1 MIPSAEAV
9 STENSVGEMHNE
21 NRAMKTQPKDE
32 PTSGREITLA
42 PTVQTNIVLRVATL
56 HDLAS
61 LQHIERT
68 CFTTDRLSKSRFK
81 FYIEAPHAE
90 LIVAERELPSQL
102 SGLND
107 IEPSKRE
114 QPTHGSEKGE
124 HSSAS
129 STKSIVGYGLL
140 LLRRGTQLT
149 RLYSIAVLP
158 ETRGL
163 GVAEKLINSLGERA
177 LLRGKRFMR
186 LEVAVGNAGAIALYK
201 KLGFSQFG
209 MYTDY
214 YDDHTDALRMQ
225 KVLVPSKSVK
235 PEVYPWYQQTT
246 DFTCGPSA
254 LMMAMC
260 ALDNQ
265 YEMTQEKELSLWR
278 TATTIFMMSGHGG
291 CHPVGLALAAVN
303 EGYMAQVV
311 INQNVPLFVDGVRDT
326 HKKAIVENVES
337 QFMAEASA
345 KGISVEISD
354 WRVDV
359 IDQTLKAGGAVLCL
373 ISTYAFDKKKVPHWV
388 AVTSCDAH
396 CYYLHDP
403 DASEG
408 QPVEYQHIPVARD
421 DFLRLASYGTR
432 KVRTLVLLK
441 LNK

>member
-1 MIPSAEAV
+1 MSTPAERVNETKKDNAFSREGGMLV
-9 STENSVGEMHNE
+9 TQSVHELIAGHENTNLLDLQ
-21 NRAMKTQPKDE
+21 AD
-32 PTSGREITLA
+32 ITLRIA
-42 PTVQTNIVLRVATL
+42 TVQDI
-56 HDLAS
+56 DC
-61 LQHIERT
+61 LQYIEKT

-81 FYIEAPHAE
+81 FYINAPHAE
-90 LIVAERELPSQL
+90 LIVAQRSTEEKANNKRNEGERGSSLP
-102 SGLND
+102 
-107 IEPSKRE
+107 I
-114 QPTHGSEKGE
+114 
-124 HSSAS
+124 SS
-129 STKSIVGYGLL
+129 ILGYGLL

-158 ETRGL
+158 QARGL
-163 GVAEKLINSLGERA
+163 GIAEKLINGLGERA
-177 LLRGKRFMR
+177 LQRGKRFMR
-186 LEVAVGNAGAIALYK
+186 LEVAVSNTGAIALYN

-214 YDDHTDALRMQ
+214 YQDHSDAIRMQ
-225 KVLVPSKSVK
+225 KLLASSKSTQTDI
-235 PEVYPWYQQTT
+235 YPWYQQTT

-260 ALDNQ
+260 ALNNR

-303 EGYMAQVV
+303 EGYAAKVV
-311 INQNVPLFVDGVRDT
+311 INRDVPLFVDGVRDAN
-326 HKKAIVENVES
+326 KKEIVENVEQ
-337 QFMAEASA
+337 QFMAEARK

-388 AVTSCDAH
+388 AITSCDSH

-408 QPVEYQHIPVARD
+408 QPVEYQHIPVARE

-441 LNK
+441 KKK

>member
-1 MIPSAEAV
+1 MITSAERV
-9 STENSVGEMHNE
+9 TEVNSASPLKSVNSVHDLTEG
-21 NRAMKTQPKDE
+21 ASIGE
-32 PTSGREITLA
+32 PTKDVVA
-42 PTVQTNIVLRVATL
+42 PSTQSNVVLRVATL
-56 HDLAS
+56 QDLAS
-61 LQHIERT
+61 LQHIEQT

-81 FYIEAPHAE
+81 FYIDAQHAE
-90 LIVAERELPSQL
+90 LIVAEREP
-102 SGLND
+102 
-107 IEPSKRE
+107 
-114 QPTHGSEKGE
+114 
-124 HSSAS
+124 SSANA
-129 STKSIVGYGLL
+129 KHDKNKQGVNSIVGYGLL

-158 ETRGL
+158 EARGL
-163 GVAEKLINSLGERA
+163 GVGEKLINSLGERA

-235 PEVYPWYQQTT
+235 PEIYPWYQQTT

-260 ALDNQ
+260 ALNNR

-303 EGYMAQVV
+303 EGYAAKVV
-311 INQNVPLFVDGVRDT
+311 INRDVPLFVDGVRDVN
-326 HKKAIVENVES
+326 KKEIVENVEQ
-337 QFMAEASA
+337 QFMAEARK

-388 AVTSCDAH
+388 AITSCDSH

-408 QPVEYQHIPVARD
+408 QPVEYQHIPVARE

-441 LNK
+441 KKK

>member
-1 MIPSAEAV
+1 MITSAERVTEVNSGSLLKSVNSAPDL
-9 STENSVGEMHNE
+9 TEN
-21 NRAMKTQPKDE
+21 AMMAE
-32 PTSGREITLA
+32 PTKDVGVSSTQSN
-42 PTVQTNIVLRVATL
+42 VVLRVATL
-56 HDLAS
+56 QDLAS
-61 LQHIERT
+61 LQHIEQT

-81 FYIEAPHAE
+81 FYIDAQHAE
-90 LIVAERELPSQL
+90 LIVAERAPSSLGSNLDQNNQ
-102 SGLND
+102 GLN
-107 IEPSKRE
+107 
-114 QPTHGSEKGE
+114 
-124 HSSAS
+124 
-129 STKSIVGYGLL
+129 SIVGYGLL

-158 ETRGL
+158 EARGL
-163 GVAEKLINSLGERA
+163 GVAEKLIHSLGERA

-214 YDDHTDALRMQ
+214 YDDHTDAIRMQ

-260 ALDNQ
+260 ALNNR

-303 EGYMAQVV
+303 EGYVAKVV
-311 INQNVPLFVDGVRDT
+311 INQDVPLFVDGVRDT
-326 HKKAIVENVES
+326 NKKAIVENVES
-337 QFMAEASA
+337 QFIEDARR

-354 WRVDV
+354 WRIDV

-388 AVTSCDAH
+388 AVTSCDPH

-408 QPVEYQHIPVARD
+408 QPVEYQHIPVARE

-441 LNK
+441 KKK

>member
-1 MIPSAEAV
+1 MITSAERV
-9 STENSVGEMHNE
+9 IEVNSESPLKRVNSSPDVTEDALM
-21 NRAMKTQPKDE
+21 TE
-32 PTSGREITLA
+32 PTKDVSGSSTQSN
-42 PTVQTNIVLRVATL
+42 VVLRVATL

-61 LQHIERT
+61 LQHIEQT

-81 FYIEAPHAE
+81 FYIDAQHAE
-90 LIVAERELPSQL
+90 LIVAERAPSS
-102 SGLND
+102 SGSNLDQNNQD
-107 IEPSKRE
+107 EN
-114 QPTHGSEKGE
+114 
-124 HSSAS
+124 
-129 STKSIVGYGLL
+129 SILGYGLL

-149 RLYSIAVLP
+149 RLYSVAVLP
-158 ETRGL
+158 EARGL

-260 ALDNQ
+260 ALNNR

-303 EGYMAQVV
+303 EGYAAKVV
-311 INQNVPLFVDGVRDT
+311 INQDVPLFVDGVRDT
-326 HKKAIVENVES
+326 NKKAIVENVES
-337 QFMAEASA
+337 QFMTEARR

-388 AVTSCDAH
+388 AVTSCDHH

-408 QPVEYQHIPVARD
+408 QPVEYQHIPVARE

-441 LNK
+441 KKK

>member
-1 MIPSAEAV
+1 MITSAERV
-9 STENSVGEMHNE
+9 TEVNSASPLKSVNSIHDLTEG
-21 NRAMKTQPKDE
+21 ASIGE
-32 PTSGREITLA
+32 PTKDVVA
-42 PTVQTNIVLRVATL
+42 PSTQSNVVLRVATL
-56 HDLAS
+56 QDLAS
-61 LQHIERT
+61 LQHIEQT

-81 FYIEAPHAE
+81 FYIDAQHAE
-90 LIVAERELPSQL
+90 LIVAEREPS
-102 SGLND
+102 
-107 IEPSKRE
+107 
-114 QPTHGSEKGE
+114 SENAKHDKNKQGVN
-124 HSSAS
+124 
-129 STKSIVGYGLL
+129 SIVGYGLL

-158 ETRGL
+158 EARGL

-235 PEVYPWYQQTT
+235 PEIYPWYQQTT

-260 ALDNQ
+260 ALNNR

-303 EGYMAQVV
+303 EGYAAKVV
-311 INQNVPLFVDGVRDT
+311 INRDVPLFVDGVRDAN
-326 HKKAIVENVES
+326 KKEIVENVEQ
-337 QFMAEASA
+337 QFMAEARK

-388 AVTSCDAH
+388 AITSCDSH

-408 QPVEYQHIPVARD
+408 QPVEYQHIPVARE

-441 LNK
+441 KKK

>member
-1 MIPSAEAV
+1 MITSAERV
-9 STENSVGEMHNE
+9 TEVNSASPLKSVNSIHDLTEG
-21 NRAMKTQPKDE
+21 ASIGE
-32 PTSGREITLA
+32 PTKDVVA
-42 PTVQTNIVLRVATL
+42 PSTRSNVVLRVATL
-56 HDLAS
+56 QDLAS
-61 LQHIERT
+61 LQHIEQT

-81 FYIEAPHAE
+81 FYIDAQHAE
-90 LIVAERELPSQL
+90 LIVAEREPS
-102 SGLND
+102 
-107 IEPSKRE
+107 
-114 QPTHGSEKGE
+114 SENAKHDKNKQGVN
-124 HSSAS
+124 
-129 STKSIVGYGLL
+129 SIVGYGLL

-158 ETRGL
+158 EARGL

-235 PEVYPWYQQTT
+235 PEIYPWYQQTT

-260 ALDNQ
+260 ALNNR

-303 EGYMAQVV
+303 EGYAAKVV
-311 INQNVPLFVDGVRDT
+311 INRDVPLFVDGVRDAN
-326 HKKAIVENVES
+326 KKEIVENVEQ
-337 QFMAEASA
+337 QFMAEARK

-388 AVTSCDAH
+388 AITSCDSH

-408 QPVEYQHIPVARD
+408 QPVEYQHIPVARE

-441 LNK
+441 KKK

>member
-1 MIPSAEAV
+1 MITSAERV
-9 STENSVGEMHNE
+9 TEVNSASPLKSVNSVHDLTEG
-21 NRAMKTQPKDE
+21 ASIGE
-32 PTSGREITLA
+32 PTKDVVA
-42 PTVQTNIVLRVATL
+42 PSTQSNVVLRVATL
-56 HDLAS
+56 QDLAS
-61 LQHIERT
+61 LQHIEQT

-81 FYIEAPHAE
+81 FYIDAQHAE
-90 LIVAERELPSQL
+90 LIVAEREPS
-102 SGLND
+102 
-107 IEPSKRE
+107 
-114 QPTHGSEKGE
+114 SENAKHDKNKQGVN
-124 HSSAS
+124 
-129 STKSIVGYGLL
+129 SIVGYGLL

-158 ETRGL
+158 EARGL
-163 GVAEKLINSLGERA
+163 GVAEKLINSLGERS

-235 PEVYPWYQQTT
+235 PEIYPWYQQTT

-260 ALDNQ
+260 ALNNR

-303 EGYMAQVV
+303 EGYAAKVV
-311 INQNVPLFVDGVRDT
+311 INRDVPLFVDGVRDAN
-326 HKKAIVENVES
+326 KKEIVENVEQ
-337 QFMAEASA
+337 QFMAEARK

-388 AVTSCDAH
+388 AITSCDSH

-408 QPVEYQHIPVARD
+408 QPVEYQHIPVARE

-441 LNK
+441 KKK

>member
-1 MIPSAEAV
+1 MNTSAELVTEVTRASAIDSTSSLNRDKSTTSMPEDSMV
-9 STENSVGEMHNE
+9 SS
-21 NRAMKTQPKDE
+21 MK
-32 PTSGREITLA
+32 A
-42 PTVQTNIVLRVATL
+42 NVVLRVATMQ
-56 HDLAS
+56 DLAS
-61 LQHIERT
+61 LQHIEQT

-81 FYIEAPHAE
+81 FYIEAQHAE
-90 LIVAERELPSQL
+90 LIVAEREPSAL
-102 SGLND
+102 D
-107 IEPSKRE
+107 SK
-114 QPTHGSEKGE
+114 QDMAKPTVNI
-124 HSSAS
+124 
-129 STKSIVGYGLL
+129 IVGYGLL

-158 ETRGL
+158 EARGL

-186 LEVAVGNAGAIALYK
+186 LEVAVDNAGAIALYK

-235 PEVYPWYQQTT
+235 PEIYPWYQQTT

-260 ALDNQ
+260 ALNNRF
-265 YEMTQEKELSLWR
+265 EMTQEKELSLWR

-303 EGYMAQVV
+303 EGYAAKVV
-311 INQNVPLFVDGVRDT
+311 INQDVPLFVDGVRDAN
-326 HKKAIVENVES
+326 KKAIVENVES
-337 QFMAEASA
+337 QFMAEARN
-345 KGISVEISD
+345 KGISVEITD
-354 WRVDV
+354 WRVDT

-408 QPVEYQHIPVARD
+408 QPVEYQHIPVARE

-441 LNK
+441 KKK

>member
-1 MIPSAEAV
+1 MITSAEQETEVHDVYPQESVNSSNGLTKNALIIK
-9 STENSVGEMHNE
+9 STKDVDATS
-21 NRAMKTQPKDE
+21 TQP
-32 PTSGREITLA
+32 S
-42 PTVQTNIVLRVATL
+42 IVLRVAEL
-56 HDLAS
+56 RDLAS
-61 LQHIERT
+61 LQHIEQT

-81 FYIEAPHAE
+81 FYIDAQHAE
-90 LIVAERELPSQL
+90 LIVAERA
-102 SGLND
+102 
-107 IEPSKRE
+107 
-114 QPTHGSEKGE
+114 PTNSDSNVDKKAQGVN
-124 HSSAS
+124 
-129 STKSIVGYGLL
+129 SIVGYGLL

-149 RLYSIAVLP
+149 RLYSVAVLP
-158 ETRGL
+158 EARGL

-225 KVLVPSKSVK
+225 KVLVASNSVK

-260 ALDNQ
+260 SLNNH
-265 YEMTQEKELSLWR
+265 YEMTQEKELLLWR

-303 EGYMAQVV
+303 EGYAAKVV
-311 INQNVPLFVDGVRDT
+311 INQEVPLFVDGVRDGN
-326 HKKAIVENVES
+326 KKAIVENVEW
-337 QFMAEASA
+337 QFMAEARE
-345 KGISVEISD
+345 KGIAVAISD
-354 WRVDV
+354 WPMDV

-388 AVTSCDAH
+388 AITSCDPH

-403 DASEG
+403 DASDG
-408 QPVEYQHIPVARD
+408 QPVEYQHIPVARE

-441 LNK
+441 KKK

>member
-1 MIPSAEAV
+1 MITSAERVTEVNSGSLLKSVNSAYDL
-9 STENSVGEMHNE
+9 TEN
-21 NRAMKTQPKDE
+21 AMMAE
-32 PTSGREITLA
+32 PTKDIGVSSTQSN
-42 PTVQTNIVLRVATL
+42 VVLRVATL
-56 HDLAS
+56 QDLAS
-61 LQHIERT
+61 LQHIEQT
-68 CFTTDRLSKSRFK
+68 CFSTDRLSKSRFK
-81 FYIEAPHAE
+81 FYIDAQHAE
-90 LIVAERELPSQL
+90 LIVAERA
-102 SGLND
+102 
-107 IEPSKRE
+107 
-114 QPTHGSEKGE
+114 
-124 HSSAS
+124 AS
-129 STKSIVGYGLL
+129 SSGSNFEQNNQGSNSIVGYGLL

-158 ETRGL
+158 EARGL
-163 GVAEKLINSLGERA
+163 GVAEKLITSLGERA

-225 KVLVPSKSVK
+225 KVLVASKSVK

-260 ALDNQ
+260 ALNNR

-291 CHPVGLALAAVN
+291 CHPVGLALAASS
-303 EGYMAQVV
+303 EGYIAKVV
-311 INQNVPLFVDGVRDT
+311 INQDVPLFVDGVRDGN
-326 HKKAIVENVES
+326 KKAIVENVEW
-337 QFMAEASA
+337 QFMAEARE
-345 KGISVEISD
+345 KGIAVAISD
-354 WRVDV
+354 WPMDV
-359 IDQTLKAGGAVLCL
+359 IDQTLKAGGAVICL

-388 AVTSCDAH
+388 AITSCDPH

-403 DASEG
+403 DASDG
-408 QPVEYQHIPVARD
+408 QPVEYQHIPVARE

-441 LNK
+441 KKK

>member
-9 STENSVGEMHNE
+9 SKTSSVHKMNSENPAME
-21 NRAMKTQPKDE
+21 NLPKDE
-32 PTSGREITLA
+32 STVGQEISYSPSTQ
-42 PTVQTNIVLRVATL
+42 PSIELRVATL
-56 HDLAS
+56 QDLPS
-61 LQHIERT
+61 LQHIEKT

-81 FYIEAPHAE
+81 FYIEATHAE
-90 LIVAERELPSQL
+90 LIVAVRDCTSTV
-102 SGLND
+102 SGLDESKYGKRGQTTHNT
-107 IEPSKRE
+107 IEGLHGSDSRE
-114 QPTHGSEKGE
+114 Q
-124 HSSAS
+124 
-129 STKSIVGYGLL
+129 SIVGYGLL

-158 ETRGL
+158 EARGL
-163 GVAEKLINSLGERA
+163 GIAEKLINSLGERA

-260 ALDNQ
+260 ALDNNF
-265 YEMTQEKELSLWR
+265 EMTQEKELSLWR

-303 EGYMAQVV
+303 EGYRADVV

-326 HKKAIVENVES
+326 NKKAIVENVEA
-337 QFMAEASA
+337 QFMADAAA
-345 KGISVEISD
+345 KGISVDISD
-354 WRVDV
+354 WRIGI

-441 LNK
+441 LKK

>member
-1 MIPSAEAV
+1 MITSAERV
-9 STENSVGEMHNE
+9 TEVNSASPLKSVNSVHDLTKG
-21 NRAMKTQPKDE
+21 ASIGE
-32 PTSGREITLA
+32 PTKDVVA
-42 PTVQTNIVLRVATL
+42 PSTQSNVVLRVATL
-56 HDLAS
+56 QDLAS
-61 LQHIERT
+61 LQHIEQT

-81 FYIEAPHAE
+81 FYIDAQHAE
-90 LIVAERELPSQL
+90 LIVAEREPS
-102 SGLND
+102 
-107 IEPSKRE
+107 
-114 QPTHGSEKGE
+114 SENAKHDKNKQGVN
-124 HSSAS
+124 
-129 STKSIVGYGLL
+129 SIVGYGLL

-158 ETRGL
+158 EARGL

-235 PEVYPWYQQTT
+235 PEIYPWYQQTT

-260 ALDNQ
+260 ALNNR

-303 EGYMAQVV
+303 EGYAAKVV
-311 INQNVPLFVDGVRDT
+311 INRDVPLFVDGVRDAN
-326 HKKAIVENVES
+326 KKEIVENVEQ
-337 QFMAEASA
+337 QFMAEARK

-388 AVTSCDAH
+388 AITSCDSH

-408 QPVEYQHIPVARD
+408 QPVEYQHIPVARE

-441 LNK
+441 KKK

>member
-1 MIPSAEAV
+1 MITSAELVTDVNKASAIGSAGSLNKDMATAALKNSAV
-9 STENSVGEMHNE
+9 SSV
-21 NRAMKTQPKDE
+21 QSQ
-32 PTSGREITLA
+32 SG
-42 PTVQTNIVLRVATL
+42 VVLREATL
-56 HDLAS
+56 QDLAS
-61 LQHIERT
+61 LQHIEQT

-81 FYIEAPHAE
+81 FYIDAQHAE
-90 LIVAERELPSQL
+90 LVVAEREPSL
-102 SGLND
+102 SGPKQSVDKPDTN
-107 IEPSKRE
+107 
-114 QPTHGSEKGE
+114 
-124 HSSAS
+124 
-129 STKSIVGYGLL
+129 SIVGYGLL

-158 ETRGL
+158 EARGL

-186 LEVAVGNAGAIALYK
+186 LEVAVGNAGAINLYK

-235 PEVYPWYQQTT
+235 PEIYPWYQQTT

-260 ALDNQ
+260 ALNNRF
-265 YEMTQEKELSLWR
+265 EMTQEKELSLWR

-291 CHPVGLALAAVN
+291 CHPVGLALAAAN
-303 EGYMAQVV
+303 EGYAAKVV
-311 INQNVPLFVDGVRDT
+311 INQNVPLFVDGVRDVS
-326 HKKAIVENVES
+326 KKAIVENVES
-337 QFMAEASA
+337 QFMTEARK
-345 KGISVEISD
+345 KGISVEITD
-354 WRVDV
+354 WRIDI

-408 QPVEYQHIPVARD
+408 QPVEYQHIPVARE

-441 LNK
+441 NKK

>member
-1 MIPSAEAV
+1 MITSAETV
-9 STENSVGEMHNE
+9 SKEGSVHTMNSENPVME
-21 NRAMKTQPKDE
+21 NLPDNTWSAEGGMSPVSCAKPKV
-32 PTSGREITLA
+32 S
-42 PTVQTNIVLRVATL
+42 LRVATL
-56 HDLAS
+56 QDLAS
-61 LQHIERT
+61 LQHIEKT

-90 LIVAERELPSQL
+90 LIIAERESPSSL
-102 SGLND
+102 SDFEEN
-107 IEPSKRE
+107 KRGKSGQTTDNTLESVHTGEGDE
-114 QPTHGSEKGE
+114 Q
-124 HSSAS
+124 
-129 STKSIVGYGLL
+129 SIVGYGLL

-149 RLYSIAVLP
+149 RLYSIAILP
-158 ETRGL
+158 EARGL
-163 GVAEKLINSLGERA
+163 GIAEKLINSLGERA

-260 ALDNQ
+260 ALDNNF
-265 YEMTQEKELSLWR
+265 EMTQEKELSLWR

-303 EGYMAQVV
+303 EGYTADVV
-311 INQNVPLFVDGVRDT
+311 INQNVPLFVDGVRDSN
-326 HKKAIVENVES
+326 KKAIVENVEA
-337 QFMAEASA
+337 QFMTDASA
-345 KGISVEISD
+345 RGISVEISD
-354 WRVDV
+354 WRVDI
-359 IDQTLKAGGAVLCL
+359 IDQTLKSGGAVLCL

-441 LNK
+441 LKK

>member
-1 MIPSAEAV
+1 MITSAERV
-9 STENSVGEMHNE
+9 TEVNSGSLLKSVNSESDLTEN
-21 NRAMKTQPKDE
+21 AMMAE
-32 PTSGREITLA
+32 PTKDIGVSSTQSN
-42 PTVQTNIVLRVATL
+42 VVLRVATL
-56 HDLAS
+56 QDLAS
-61 LQHIERT
+61 LQHIEQT
-68 CFTTDRLSKSRFK
+68 CFATDRLSKSRFK
-81 FYIEAPHAE
+81 FYIDAQHAE
-90 LIVAERELPSQL
+90 LIVAERA
-102 SGLND
+102 
-107 IEPSKRE
+107 
-114 QPTHGSEKGE
+114 
-124 HSSAS
+124 AS
-129 STKSIVGYGLL
+129 SSGSNFEQNNQGSNSIVGYGLL

-158 ETRGL
+158 EARGL
-163 GVAEKLINSLGERA
+163 GVAEKLITSLGERA

-225 KVLVPSKSVK
+225 KVLVASNSVK
-235 PEVYPWYQQTT
+235 PDVYPWYQQTA

-260 ALDNQ
+260 SLNNH
-265 YEMTQEKELSLWR
+265 YEMTQEKELLLWR

-303 EGYMAQVV
+303 EGYAAKVV
-311 INQNVPLFVDGVRDT
+311 INQEVPLFVDGVRDGN
-326 HKKAIVENVES
+326 KKAIVENVEW
-337 QFMAEASA
+337 QFMAEARE
-345 KGISVEISD
+345 KGIAVAISD
-354 WRVDV
+354 WPMDV
-359 IDQTLKAGGAVLCL
+359 IDQTLKAGGAVICL

-388 AVTSCDAH
+388 AITSCDPH

-403 DASEG
+403 DASDG
-408 QPVEYQHIPVARD
+408 QPVEYQHIPVARE

-441 LNK
+441 K

>member
-1 MIPSAEAV
+1 MITSAERV
-9 STENSVGEMHNE
+9 TEVNSASPLKSVNSVHDLTEG
-21 NRAMKTQPKDE
+21 ASIGE
-32 PTSGREITLA
+32 PTKDVVA
-42 PTVQTNIVLRVATL
+42 PSTRSNVVLRVATL
-56 HDLAS
+56 QDLAS
-61 LQHIERT
+61 LQHIEQT

-81 FYIEAPHAE
+81 FYIDAQHAE
-90 LIVAERELPSQL
+90 LIVAEREP
-102 SGLND
+102 
-107 IEPSKRE
+107 
-114 QPTHGSEKGE
+114 
-124 HSSAS
+124 SSANA
-129 STKSIVGYGLL
+129 KHDKNKQGVNSIVGYGLL

-158 ETRGL
+158 EARGL

-235 PEVYPWYQQTT
+235 PEIYPWYQQTT

-260 ALDNQ
+260 ALNNR

-303 EGYMAQVV
+303 EGYAAKVV
-311 INQNVPLFVDGVRDT
+311 INRDVPLFVDGVRDAN
-326 HKKAIVENVES
+326 KKEIVENVEQ
-337 QFMAEASA
+337 QFMAEARK

-388 AVTSCDAH
+388 AITSCDSH

-408 QPVEYQHIPVARD
+408 QPVEYQHIPVARE

-441 LNK
+441 KKK

>member
-1 MIPSAEAV
+1 MITSDERVTEVNSASPLKSV
-9 STENSVGEMHNE
+9 NSVHDLTEG
-21 NRAMKTQPKDE
+21 ASIGE
-32 PTSGREITLA
+32 PTKDVVA
-42 PTVQTNIVLRVATL
+42 PSTQSNVVLRVATL
-56 HDLAS
+56 QDLAS
-61 LQHIERT
+61 LQHIEQT

-81 FYIEAPHAE
+81 FYIDAQHAE
-90 LIVAERELPSQL
+90 LIVAEREPS
-102 SGLND
+102 
-107 IEPSKRE
+107 
-114 QPTHGSEKGE
+114 SENAKHDKNKQGVN
-124 HSSAS
+124 
-129 STKSIVGYGLL
+129 SIVGYGLL

-158 ETRGL
+158 EARGL

-235 PEVYPWYQQTT
+235 PEIYPWYQQTT

-260 ALDNQ
+260 ALNNR

-303 EGYMAQVV
+303 EGYAAKVV
-311 INQNVPLFVDGVRDT
+311 INRDVPLFVDGVRDAN
-326 HKKAIVENVES
+326 KKEIVENVEQ
-337 QFMAEASA
+337 QFMAEARK

-388 AVTSCDAH
+388 AITSCDSH

-408 QPVEYQHIPVARD
+408 QPVEYQHIPVARE

-441 LNK
+441 KKK

>member
-1 MIPSAEAV
+1 MITSAERVTEVNSASPLKSVNSVHDLTEGASIGEPTKDVVAPSAQSNV
-9 STENSVGEMHNE
+9 
-21 NRAMKTQPKDE
+21 
-32 PTSGREITLA
+32 
-42 PTVQTNIVLRVATL
+42 VLRVATL
-56 HDLAS
+56 QDLAS
-61 LQHIERT
+61 LQHIEQT

-81 FYIEAPHAE
+81 FYIDAQHAE
-90 LIVAERELPSQL
+90 LIVAEREPS
-102 SGLND
+102 
-107 IEPSKRE
+107 
-114 QPTHGSEKGE
+114 SENAKHDKNKQGVN
-124 HSSAS
+124 
-129 STKSIVGYGLL
+129 SIVGYGLL

-158 ETRGL
+158 EARGL

-235 PEVYPWYQQTT
+235 PEIYPWYQQTT

-260 ALDNQ
+260 ALNNR

-303 EGYMAQVV
+303 EGYAAKVV
-311 INQNVPLFVDGVRDT
+311 INRDVPLFVDGVRDA
-326 HKKAIVENVES
+326 HKKEIVENVEQ
-337 QFMAEASA
+337 QFMAEARK

-388 AVTSCDAH
+388 AITSCDSH

-408 QPVEYQHIPVARD
+408 QPVEYQHIPVARE

-441 LNK
+441 KKK

>member
-1 MIPSAEAV
+1 MITSAERV
-9 STENSVGEMHNE
+9 TEVNSASPLKSVNSVHDLTEG
-21 NRAMKTQPKDE
+21 ASIGE
-32 PTSGREITLA
+32 PTKDVVA
-42 PTVQTNIVLRVATL
+42 PSTQSNVVLRVATL
-56 HDLAS
+56 QDLAS
-61 LQHIERT
+61 LQHIEQT

-81 FYIEAPHAE
+81 FYIDAQHAE
-90 LIVAERELPSQL
+90 LIVAEREPS
-102 SGLND
+102 SENAKHD
-107 IEPSKRE
+107 KNE
-114 QPTHGSEKGE
+114 QGGN
-124 HSSAS
+124 
-129 STKSIVGYGLL
+129 SIVGYGLL

-158 ETRGL
+158 EARGL

-235 PEVYPWYQQTT
+235 PEIYPWYQQTT

-260 ALDNQ
+260 ALNNR

-303 EGYMAQVV
+303 EGYAAKVV
-311 INQNVPLFVDGVRDT
+311 INRDVPLFVDGVRDAN
-326 HKKAIVENVES
+326 KKEIVENVEQ
-337 QFMAEASA
+337 QFMAEARK

-388 AVTSCDAH
+388 AITSCDSH

-408 QPVEYQHIPVARD
+408 QPVEYQHIPVARE

-441 LNK
+441 KKK

>member
-1 MIPSAEAV
+1 MITSAERV
-9 STENSVGEMHNE
+9 TEVNSASPLKSVNSVHDLTEG
-21 NRAMKTQPKDE
+21 ASIGE
-32 PTSGREITLA
+32 PTKGVVA
-42 PTVQTNIVLRVATL
+42 PSTQSNVVLRVATL
-56 HDLAS
+56 QDLAS
-61 LQHIERT
+61 LQHIEQT

-81 FYIEAPHAE
+81 FYIDAQHAE
-90 LIVAERELPSQL
+90 LIVAEREPS
-102 SGLND
+102 
-107 IEPSKRE
+107 
-114 QPTHGSEKGE
+114 SENAKHDKNKQGVN
-124 HSSAS
+124 
-129 STKSIVGYGLL
+129 SIVGYGLL

-158 ETRGL
+158 EARGL

-235 PEVYPWYQQTT
+235 PEIYPWYQQTT

-260 ALDNQ
+260 ALNNR

-303 EGYMAQVV
+303 EGYAAKVV
-311 INQNVPLFVDGVRDT
+311 INRDVPLFVDGVRDAN
-326 HKKAIVENVES
+326 KKEIVENVEQ
-337 QFMAEASA
+337 QFMAEARK

-388 AVTSCDAH
+388 AITSCDSH

-408 QPVEYQHIPVARD
+408 QPVEYQHIPVARE

-441 LNK
+441 KKK

>member
-1 MIPSAEAV
+1 MITSAERV
-9 STENSVGEMHNE
+9 TEVNSASPLKSVNSVHDLTEG
-21 NRAMKTQPKDE
+21 ASIGE
-32 PTSGREITLA
+32 PTKGVVA
-42 PTVQTNIVLRVATL
+42 PSTQSNVVLRVATL
-56 HDLAS
+56 QDLAS
-61 LQHIERT
+61 LQHIEQT

-81 FYIEAPHAE
+81 FYIDAQHAE
-90 LIVAERELPSQL
+90 LIVAEREPS
-102 SGLND
+102 
-107 IEPSKRE
+107 
-114 QPTHGSEKGE
+114 SENAKHDKNKQGVN
-124 HSSAS
+124 
-129 STKSIVGYGLL
+129 SIVGYGLL

-158 ETRGL
+158 EARGL

-235 PEVYPWYQQTT
+235 PEIYPWYQQTT

-260 ALDNQ
+260 ALNNR

-303 EGYMAQVV
+303 EGYAAKVV
-311 INQNVPLFVDGVRDT
+311 INRDVPLFVDGVRDAN
-326 HKKAIVENVES
+326 KKAIVENVEQ
-337 QFMAEASA
+337 QFMAEARK

-388 AVTSCDAH
+388 AITSCDSH

-408 QPVEYQHIPVARD
+408 QPVEYQHIPVARE

-441 LNK
+441 KKK

>member
-1 MIPSAEAV
+1 MITSAERVTEVNSGSLLKSVNSAYDL
-9 STENSVGEMHNE
+9 TEN
-21 NRAMKTQPKDE
+21 AMMAE
-32 PTSGREITLA
+32 PTKDIGVSSTQSN
-42 PTVQTNIVLRVATL
+42 VVLRVATL
-56 HDLAS
+56 QDLAS
-61 LQHIERT
+61 LQHIEQT
-68 CFTTDRLSKSRFK
+68 CFSTDRLSKSRFK
-81 FYIEAPHAE
+81 FYIDAQHAE
-90 LIVAERELPSQL
+90 LIVAERA
-102 SGLND
+102 
-107 IEPSKRE
+107 
-114 QPTHGSEKGE
+114 
-124 HSSAS
+124 AS
-129 STKSIVGYGLL
+129 SSGSNFEQNNQGSNSIVGYGLL

-158 ETRGL
+158 EARGL
-163 GVAEKLINSLGERA
+163 GVAEKLITSLGERA

-225 KVLVPSKSVK
+225 KVLVASKSVK

-260 ALDNQ
+260 ALNNR

-291 CHPVGLALAAVN
+291 CHPVGLALAASS
-303 EGYMAQVV
+303 EGYIAKVV
-311 INQNVPLFVDGVRDT
+311 INQDVPLFVDGVRDGN
-326 HKKAIVENVES
+326 KKAIVENVEW
-337 QFMAEASA
+337 QFMAEARE
-345 KGISVEISD
+345 KGIAVAISD
-354 WRVDV
+354 WPMDV
-359 IDQTLKAGGAVLCL
+359 IDQTLKAGGAVICL

-388 AVTSCDAH
+388 AITSCDPH

-403 DASEG
+403 DASDG
-408 QPVEYQHIPVARD
+408 QPVEYQHIPVARE

-441 LNK
+441 K

>member
-1 MIPSAEAV
+1 MITSAERVTEVNSASPLKSVNSVHDLTEGASIGEPTKDVVAPSAQSNV
-9 STENSVGEMHNE
+9 
-21 NRAMKTQPKDE
+21 
-32 PTSGREITLA
+32 
-42 PTVQTNIVLRVATL
+42 VLRVATL
-56 HDLAS
+56 QDLAS
-61 LQHIERT
+61 LQHIEQT

-81 FYIEAPHAE
+81 FYIDAQHAE
-90 LIVAERELPSQL
+90 LIVAEREPS
-102 SGLND
+102 
-107 IEPSKRE
+107 
-114 QPTHGSEKGE
+114 SENAKHDKNKQGVN
-124 HSSAS
+124 
-129 STKSIVGYGLL
+129 SIVGYGLL

-158 ETRGL
+158 EARGL

-235 PEVYPWYQQTT
+235 PEIYPWYQQTT

-260 ALDNQ
+260 ALNNR

-303 EGYMAQVV
+303 EGYAAKVV
-311 INQNVPLFVDGVRDT
+311 INRDVPLFVDGVRDAN
-326 HKKAIVENVES
+326 KKEIVENVEQ
-337 QFMAEASA
+337 QFMAEARK

-388 AVTSCDAH
+388 AITSCDSH

-408 QPVEYQHIPVARD
+408 QPVEYQHIPVARE

-441 LNK
+441 KKK

>member
-1 MIPSAEAV
+1 MITSAERV
-9 STENSVGEMHNE
+9 TEVNSASPLKSVNSVHGLTEG
-21 NRAMKTQPKDE
+21 ASIGE
-32 PTSGREITLA
+32 PTKDVAA
-42 PTVQTNIVLRVATL
+42 PSTQSNVVLRVATL
-56 HDLAS
+56 QDLAS
-61 LQHIERT
+61 LQHIEQT

-81 FYIEAPHAE
+81 FYIDAQHAE
-90 LIVAERELPSQL
+90 LIVAEREP
-102 SGLND
+102 
-107 IEPSKRE
+107 
-114 QPTHGSEKGE
+114 
-124 HSSAS
+124 SSANA
-129 STKSIVGYGLL
+129 KHDKNEQDGNSIVGYGLL

-158 ETRGL
+158 EARGL

-235 PEVYPWYQQTT
+235 PEIYPWYQQTT

-260 ALDNQ
+260 ALNNR

-303 EGYMAQVV
+303 EGYAAKVV
-311 INQNVPLFVDGVRDT
+311 INRDVPLFVDGVRDAN
-326 HKKAIVENVES
+326 KKEIVENVEQ
-337 QFMAEASA
+337 QFMAEARK

-388 AVTSCDAH
+388 AITSCDSH

-408 QPVEYQHIPVARD
+408 QPVEYQHIPVARE

-441 LNK
+441 KKK

>member
-1 MIPSAEAV
+1 MI
-9 STENSVGEMHNE
+9 NE
-21 NRAMKTQPKDE
+21 
-32 PTSGREITLA
+32 
-42 PTVQTNIVLRVATL
+42 
-56 HDLAS
+56 
-61 LQHIERT
+61 
-68 CFTTDRLSKSRFK
+68 
-81 FYIEAPHAE
+81 
-90 LIVAERELPSQL
+90 
-102 SGLND
+102 
-107 IEPSKRE
+107 
-114 QPTHGSEKGE
+114 
-124 HSSAS
+124 
-129 STKSIVGYGLL
+129 KSIQQSTSVNEFARGWTVLFAAFVGIGVSLTSMVYYATGIWVRPWQEEFGWTRAEIGAQQSISVLVLMLLATFAGRLIDLYGLRSVTTISLLGYGLL

-158 ETRGL
+158 EARGL

-235 PEVYPWYQQTT
+235 PEIYPWYQQTT

-260 ALDNQ
+260 ALNNR

-303 EGYMAQVV
+303 EGYAAKVV
-311 INQNVPLFVDGVRDT
+311 INRDVPLFVDGVRDAN
-326 HKKAIVENVES
+326 KKEIVENVEQ
-337 QFMAEASA
+337 QFMAEARK

-388 AVTSCDAH
+388 AITSCDSH

-408 QPVEYQHIPVARD
+408 QPVEYQHIPVARE

-441 LNK
+441 KKK

>member
-1 MIPSAEAV
+1 MITSAERV
-9 STENSVGEMHNE
+9 TEVNSASPLKSVNSVHDLTESASIG
-21 NRAMKTQPKDE
+21 E
-32 PTSGREITLA
+32 PTKDVVA
-42 PTVQTNIVLRVATL
+42 PSTRSNVVLRVATL
-56 HDLAS
+56 QDLAS
-61 LQHIERT
+61 LQHIEQT

-81 FYIEAPHAE
+81 FYIDAQHAE
-90 LIVAERELPSQL
+90 LIVAEREP
-102 SGLND
+102 
-107 IEPSKRE
+107 
-114 QPTHGSEKGE
+114 
-124 HSSAS
+124 SSANA
-129 STKSIVGYGLL
+129 KHDKNKQGVNSIVGYGLL

-158 ETRGL
+158 EARGL

-235 PEVYPWYQQTT
+235 PEIYPWYQQTT

-260 ALDNQ
+260 ALNNR

-303 EGYMAQVV
+303 EGYAAKVV
-311 INQNVPLFVDGVRDT
+311 INRDVPLFVDGVRDAN
-326 HKKAIVENVES
+326 KKEIVENVEQ
-337 QFMAEASA
+337 QFMAEARK

-388 AVTSCDAH
+388 AITSCDSH

-408 QPVEYQHIPVARD
+408 QPVEYQHIPVARE

-441 LNK
+441 KKK

>member
-1 MIPSAEAV
+1 MITSAERV
-9 STENSVGEMHNE
+9 TEVNSASPLKSVNSVHDLTEG
-21 NRAMKTQPKDE
+21 ASIGE
-32 PTSGREITLA
+32 PTKDVVA
-42 PTVQTNIVLRVATL
+42 PSTQSNVVLRVATL
-56 HDLAS
+56 QDLAS
-61 LQHIERT
+61 LQHIEQT

-81 FYIEAPHAE
+81 FYIDAQHAE
-90 LIVAERELPSQL
+90 LIVAEREPS
-102 SGLND
+102 SENAKHD
-107 IEPSKRE
+107 KNE
-114 QPTHGSEKGE
+114 QGVD
-124 HSSAS
+124 
-129 STKSIVGYGLL
+129 SIVGYGLL

-158 ETRGL
+158 EARGL

-235 PEVYPWYQQTT
+235 PEIYPWYQQTT

-260 ALDNQ
+260 ALNNR

-303 EGYMAQVV
+303 EGYAAKVV
-311 INQNVPLFVDGVRDT
+311 INRDVPLFVDGVRDAN
-326 HKKAIVENVES
+326 KKEIVENVEQ
-337 QFMAEASA
+337 QFMAEARK

-388 AVTSCDAH
+388 AITSCDSH

-408 QPVEYQHIPVARD
+408 QPVEYQHIPVARE

-441 LNK
+441 KKK

>member
-1 MIPSAEAV
+1 MITSAERV
-9 STENSVGEMHNE
+9 TEVNSASPLKSVNSVHDLTEG
-21 NRAMKTQPKDE
+21 ASIGE
-32 PTSGREITLA
+32 PTKDVVA
-42 PTVQTNIVLRVATL
+42 PSTQSNVMLRVATL
-56 HDLAS
+56 QDLAS
-61 LQHIERT
+61 LQHIEQT

-81 FYIEAPHAE
+81 FYIDAQHAE
-90 LIVAERELPSQL
+90 LIVAEREPS
-102 SGLND
+102 
-107 IEPSKRE
+107 
-114 QPTHGSEKGE
+114 SENAKHDKNKQGVN
-124 HSSAS
+124 
-129 STKSIVGYGLL
+129 SIVGYGLL

-158 ETRGL
+158 EARGL

-235 PEVYPWYQQTT
+235 PEIYPWYQQTT

-260 ALDNQ
+260 ALNNR

-303 EGYMAQVV
+303 EGYAAKVV
-311 INQNVPLFVDGVRDT
+311 INRDVPLFVDGVRDAN
-326 HKKAIVENVES
+326 KKEIVENVEQ
-337 QFMAEASA
+337 QFMAEARK

-388 AVTSCDAH
+388 AITSCDSH

-408 QPVEYQHIPVARD
+408 QPVEYQHIPVARE

-441 LNK
+441 KKK